1 MSEAGGGGGVRGLV
15 EGVGCRFGA
24 RWRRGH
30 DNLGMRA
37 RGPRR
42 RAVEGGGGK
51 GLASGARGTAAQ
63 TREHTTGQSV
73 DKVTP

>member
-24 RWRRGH
+24 GWRRGH

-51 GLASGARGTAAQ
+51 GTSERGSRDSSTD
-63 TREHTTGQSV
+63 T
-73 DKVTP
+73 